1 MRWEEMNNA
10 RWKICILASMVDP
23 IRWYLHDARTG
34 GHPGIKKTFDKA
46 KLSPFYWKDMRG
58 TVKLYV
64 NQKSARN
71 AKTQRSKNDIY

>member
-46 KLSPFYWKDMRG
+46 KLSPF
-58 TVKLYV
+58 
-64 NQKSARN
+64 
-71 AKTQRSKNDIY
+71 